1 MEKNRESSQLMRASD
16 DQAILSSPPTYVQ
29 DGLFGNSC
37 FGCGAWNERG
47 LNIKSSW
54 DGDVSICHFTPQPHH
69 AAMPHDIVNGGI
81 IAAVMDCHSVCTAIA
96 DAYQRVGR
104 YAGDGGRP
112 LLWYATASLH
122 VNYLKPTPLSMPF
135 TVSAHVTA
143 VDRRRTTLEVQLA
156 SDDGTLTC
164 TGEVVAAQ
172 VADRWARNEG
182 YYGSRL

>member
-1 MEKNRESSQLMRASD
+1 MRID
-16 DQAILSSPPTYVQ
+16 DQPQTLSTDPQFVQ

-37 FGCGAWNERG
+37 HGCGAWNERG

-54 DGDVSICHFTPQPHH
+54 EGDLSICRFTPQPHH

-81 IAAVMDCHSVCTAIA
+81 IASVIDCHSVCTAIA
-96 DAYQRVGR
+96 DAYRRAGR
-104 YAGDGGRP
+104 YAGDGKRP

-122 VNYLKPTPLSMPF
+122 VNYLKPTPLSMSF
-135 TVSAHVTA
+135 TVTSRVIE
-143 VDRRRTTLEVQLA
+143 VDRRRTTLTAELI

-172 VADRWARNEG
+172 VSDRWARDVG
-182 YYGSRL
+182 YYGVRG

>member
-1 MEKNRESSQLMRASD
+1 MSNVDVVMPT
-16 DQAILSSPPTYVQ
+16 LSTPPDFVQ

-54 DGDVSICHFTPQPHH
+54 DGDVSICRFVPQPHH
-69 AAMPHDIVNGGI
+69 AAMPPDIVNGGI
-81 IAAVMDCHSVCTAIA
+81 IAAVIDCHSVCTAIA
-96 DAYQRVGR
+96 DAYRRAGR
-104 YAGDGGRP
+104 YAGDGQRP
-112 LLWYATASLH
+112 LLWYATASLQ

-135 TVSAHVTA
+135 TVRARV
-143 VDRRRTTLEVQLA
+143 VEVNRRRTKLESELV

-172 VADRWARNEG
+172 VSDRWARREG
-182 YYGSRL
+182 YYGQG

>member
-1 MEKNRESSQLMRASD
+1 MTTLNAS
-16 DQAILSSPPTYVQ
+16 LPTLPAAPEYVQ

-37 FGCGAWNERG
+37 FGCGAWNQHG
-47 LNIKSSW
+47 LNIKSVW
-54 DGDVSICHFTPQPHH
+54 EDEISICRFVPKSHH

-81 IAAVMDCHSVCTAIA
+81 IAAVIDCHSVCTAIA
-96 DAYQRVGR
+96 DAYRRTGR
-104 YAGDGGRP
+104 YAGDGERP

-135 TVSAHVTA
+135 TVRSKVTEF
-143 VDRRRTTLEVQLA
+143 DRRRTTLTAELH

-172 VADRWARNEG
+172 VSDRWAREAG
-182 YYGSRL
+182 YYGNGQIPKR